1 MEISTYLNYC
11 ITHGCWQPNL
21 IRTWWNALTVDQES
35 KWYRFCRGWC
45 ASNLSNLWINENPQK
60 FQKMEISTYLNYCIT
75 HGCWQPN
82 LIRTWWNALTVDQ
95 ESKWYRFCRG
105 WCASNLSPLD
115 KLEPPKISEDGNFY
129 LLELLYYSWMLTA
142 EFDND
147 LVKCSNH
154 WSRIQISEDGNFYL
168 LELLYYSWMLTAE
181 FDKDLVKCSNCW
193 SRIQMVQIL

>member
-1 MEISTYLNYC
+1 MLVTSLLWINENPKISEDGNLYLNYC

-21 IRTWWNALTVDQES
+21 IMTWWNALTFDQES

-45 ASNLSNLWINENPQK
+45 ASNLSLWINENPK
-60 FQKMEISTYLNYCIT
+60 ISEDGNIYLNYCIT

-82 LIRTWWNALTVDQ
+82 LIMTWWNALTFDQ

-115 KLEPPKISEDGNFY
+115 KWEPQNFRRWKF

-147 LVKCSNH
+147 LVKCSN
-154 WSRIQISEDGNFYL
+154 R
-168 LELLYYSWMLTAE
+168 
-181 FDKDLVKCSNCW
+181 W